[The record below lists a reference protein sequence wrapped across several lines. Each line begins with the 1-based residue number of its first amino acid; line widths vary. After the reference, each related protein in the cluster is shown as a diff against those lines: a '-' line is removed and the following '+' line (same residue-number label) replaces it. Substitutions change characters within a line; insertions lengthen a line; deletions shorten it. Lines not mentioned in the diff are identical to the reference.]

1 MYMWKYQKVSSM
13 VMFSVRA
20 VALSP
25 GAGAQQNISIKNI
38 SMHFFSHHNWI
49 IVKYLNAPRFC

>member
-20 VALSP
+20 VALNP
-25 GAGAQQNISIKNI
+25 GAGAHKGAQQNTSIKNI
-38 SMHFFSHHNWI
+38 TMHFIYHHNWI
-49 IVKYLNAPRFC
+49 IVN